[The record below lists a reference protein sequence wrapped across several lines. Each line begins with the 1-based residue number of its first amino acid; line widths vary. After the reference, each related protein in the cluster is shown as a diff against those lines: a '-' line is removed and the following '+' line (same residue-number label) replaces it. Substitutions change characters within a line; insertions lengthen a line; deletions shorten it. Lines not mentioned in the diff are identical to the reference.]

1 MQGDIVA
8 LLWEIQEKVRAV
20 ENGNTD
26 ASVLDGVKVD
36 FLELME
42 LVKLFLISERD
53 SYYGYFLMN
62 MAFRVNFRSRSVAGI
77 RLGEFPPVLE
87 SNPLLLCRFTLK
99 EILYVVCHEIDHI
112 MLNHPAE
119 MLRANPTNA
128 PDVFERFNLAADA
141 SVNDRLNHEIR
152 EAKRNF
158 LSMPEGCVT
167 SASLKKM
174 FRLKQADPMES
185 YAYYYALIK
194 DSPDEKATNG
204 QTEMLSRL
212 PDNQHGKQGGSA
224 PASGDGE
231 PGGQGTSTAQDGSEA
246 TDGKGGIVTAGNC
259 GKAEDHQWGAG
270 DDPEDAQA
278 AAREIVNAAV
288 SMMNEEIRGLMP
300 AGFMSQVQR
309 INAPPV
315 ISWQAL
321 LKKYVGTISAEKR
334 RTRTRLN
341 RRQPDRFDLSGAI
354 DEKILKIVVA
364 VDTSG
369 SMDDAQIQAVFREI
383 FAILAKRKYEVT
395 IIECDAKV
403 QRVYKVSKPANIALS
418 IKGRGGTAFTPVVE
432 YINNDRYFR
441 DALLIYFTDGYGE
454 NAIPRPRT
462 YRNLWVILGNT
473 AHLSLREPYG
483 TKVAMQQAQR
493 R

>member
-1 MQGDIVA
+1 VSD
-8 LLWEIQEKVRAV
+8 L
-20 ENGNTD
+20 
-26 ASVLDGVKVD
+26 
-36 FLELME
+36 
-42 LVKLFLISERD
+42 
-53 SYYGYFLMN
+53 
-62 MAFRVNFRSRSVAGI
+62 I
-77 RLGEFPPVLE
+77 RLRKRQLE
-87 SNPLLLCRFTLK
+87 ELDLL
-99 EILYVVCHEIDHI
+99 V
-112 MLNHPAE
+112 
-119 MLRANPTNA
+119 
-128 PDVFERFNLAADA
+128 
-141 SVNDRLNHEIR
+141 
-152 EAKRNF
+152 
-158 LSMPEGCVT
+158 
-167 SASLKKM
+167 
-174 FRLKQADPMES
+174 
-185 YAYYYALIK
+185 
-194 DSPDEKATNG
+194 
-204 QTEMLSRL
+204 
-212 PDNQHGKQGGSA
+212 KQGGSA

-418 IKGRGGTAFTPVVE
+418 VKGRGGTAFTPVVE

>member
-1 MQGDIVA
+1 
-8 LLWEIQEKVRAV
+8 
-20 ENGNTD
+20 
-26 ASVLDGVKVD
+26 
-36 FLELME
+36 
-42 LVKLFLISERD
+42 
-53 SYYGYFLMN
+53 
-62 MAFRVNFRSRSVAGI
+62 
-77 RLGEFPPVLE
+77 
-87 SNPLLLCRFTLK
+87 
-99 EILYVVCHEIDHI
+99 
-112 MLNHPAE
+112 
-119 MLRANPTNA
+119 
-128 PDVFERFNLAADA
+128 
-141 SVNDRLNHEIR
+141 
-152 EAKRNF
+152 
-158 LSMPEGCVT
+158 
-167 SASLKKM
+167 
-174 FRLKQADPMES
+174 
-185 YAYYYALIK
+185 
-194 DSPDEKATNG
+194 
-204 QTEMLSRL
+204 
-212 PDNQHGKQGGSA
+212 
-224 PASGDGE
+224 
-231 PGGQGTSTAQDGSEA
+231 
-246 TDGKGGIVTAGNC
+246 
-259 GKAEDHQWGAG
+259 
-270 DDPEDAQA
+270 
-278 AAREIVNAAV
+278 
-288 SMMNEEIRGLMP
+288 MMNEEIRGLMP

-418 IKGRGGTAFTPVVE
+418 VKGRGGTAFTPVVE